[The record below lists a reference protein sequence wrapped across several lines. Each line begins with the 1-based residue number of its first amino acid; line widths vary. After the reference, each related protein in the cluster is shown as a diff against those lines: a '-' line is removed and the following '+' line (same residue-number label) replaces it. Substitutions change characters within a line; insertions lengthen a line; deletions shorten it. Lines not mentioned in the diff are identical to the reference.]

1 MNNPILN
8 MFGNFQNFQSQFN
21 QFANN
26 FNPQNGL
33 SPKQIVQSKLDSGE
47 MTQEQFNQFSA
58 IANQI
63 TGRNN

>member
-21 QFANN
+21 RFANN

-33 SPKQIVQSKLDSGE
+33 LPKQIVQNKLDSGE

-63 TGRNN
+63 TGKNN